1 MMTQLRFYAPLI
13 DMYKMVRLACMEL
26 IFSVV
31 KIPLEYV
38 GVSNASVESELARMY
53 LGSLPH
59 ETEAPCGLESAKND
73 WIWPCSPKSKTIL

>member
-1 MMTQLRFYAPLI
+1 
-13 DMYKMVRLACMEL
+13 MVRLTCMEL
-26 IFSVV
+26 ISLVFSVL

-38 GVSNASVESELARMY
+38 GVSNASVESELARVY

-59 ETEAPCGLESAKND
+59 ETEAPCGLEYAKND